1 MDIKTV
7 EMENPQGLNL
17 IFGQSHF
24 IKTVED
30 LYEALVGSAPSIR
43 FGLAFCE
50 SSGPCLVRFAGN
62 DPELMELAQKN
73 AAAIACGHSF
83 LIFLQ
88 EAFPINVLNA
98 VKLVPEVCQ
107 IFCATANPVT
117 VIVAENERGRGVLGV
132 IDGEKSKGVETEQ
145 DIVER
150 KNLLRRFG
158 YKF

>member
-50 SSGPCLVRFAGN
+50 SSGPRLVRFAGN
-62 DPELMELAQKN
+62 DPELVELAQKN

-132 IDGEKSKGVETEQ
+132 IDGEKSRGVETEQ

-150 KNLLRRFG
+150 KDLLRRFG

>member
-1 MDIKTV
+1 MEIKTV

-62 DPELMELAQKN
+62 DCLFARM
-73 AAAIACGHSF
+73 
-83 LIFLQ
+83 
-88 EAFPINVLNA
+88 
-98 VKLVPEVCQ
+98 
-107 IFCATANPVT
+107 
-117 VIVAENERGRGVLGV
+117 
-132 IDGEKSKGVETEQ
+132 
-145 DIVER
+145 
-150 KNLLRRFG
+150 
-158 YKF
+158 